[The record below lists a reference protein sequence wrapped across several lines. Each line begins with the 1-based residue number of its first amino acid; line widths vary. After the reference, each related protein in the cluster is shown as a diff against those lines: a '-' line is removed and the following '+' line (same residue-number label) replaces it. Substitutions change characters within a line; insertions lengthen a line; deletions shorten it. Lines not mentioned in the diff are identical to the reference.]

1 MVFGKRSEMQ
11 FRYWDEKRKGI
22 SQSEISRKYDVTRQT
37 ISKAIKVQEREVLV
51 RLLDI
56 SQVSSIL
63 PEWYSVEKGILIGT
77 IPLLKNSKC
86 LLIIDG
92 SNRSHLFYDPDLYK
106 NEEQKKKTLNDI
118 NTMLK
123 DIFGIQEKCDYFL
136 KIIQKIVVGEHI

>member
-22 SQSEISRKYDVTRQT
+22 SQSEISRKYNVTRQT
-37 ISKAIKVQEREVLV
+37 ISKAVKVQEREVLI

-77 IPLLKNSKC
+77 IPLLNNSKC
-86 LLIIDG
+86 LLLIDVT
-92 SNRSHLFYDPDLYK
+92 NKAHLFYDPDLFGDP
-106 NEEQKKKTLNDI
+106 KKRKQSLLKLLIIVKETVGLNMKFEDFHMI
-118 NTMLK
+118 L
-123 DIFGIQEKCDYFL
+123 EA
-136 KIIQKIVVGEHI
+136 IIQGG